1 MRCLCP
7 GASGCLYWAGCPQDM
22 AGPHWQQGPV
32 GSPAPHLLVGWGPRV
47 LGREDLLCGPVHVSV
62 ASYSHAY
69 ARAAAWESHS
79 TALQPW
85 KSGLHWAGAGPPSSI
100 CRTLCLLPA
109 LAASFHRTQE
119 TQGDSAGGRLGPS
132 APMAGS
138 RKAVIRCLRA
148 QPLPQAL
155 YCEPWTLGTKGTVST
170 VQQTCPSVS
179 LWGPLETNTVD
190 GFPSINKLH
199 SQN

>member
-22 AGPHWQQGPV
+22 AGPHGQQGPV
-32 GSPAPHLLVGWGPRV
+32 TCLLAGA
-47 LGREDLLCGPVHVSV
+47 HVSS
-62 ASYSHAY
+62 AGKTCSLALFTRQLPPTATRTPGQLPGSRTAQPC
-69 ARAAAWESHS
+69 SPGSQDS
-79 TALQPW
+79 T
-85 KSGLHWAGAGPPSSI
+85 GLGPGP
-100 CRTLCLLPA
+100 LPA
-109 LAASFHRTQE
+109 SAGRCVYCLPLAALSHRTQV
-119 TQGDSAGGRLGPS
+119 TQFGGGLGPS
-132 APMAGS
+132 ASMAGS

-155 YCEPWTLGTKGTVST
+155 YCEPWTLGAKGTMST

-190 GFPSINKLH
+190 GFLSVNKLH